1 MPDAGTIHQQVKA
14 RLQELE
20 ELIAPLRAELEQLS
34 GVAAVLGG
42 DSTPS
47 AAPAAARTNRRRPRA
62 GAKPAAGSRGG
73 AAKRTRRGGGGG
85 RAQLTAKL
93 IGDQPGITASE
104 LAKAM
109 SIAPNY
115 LYRVLP
121 RLEREGHIKKQG
133 KGYHPTAAAQSAAA
147 GSKRS

>member
-1 MPDAGTIHQQVKA
+1 MPDAGTIHQQVQA

-20 ELIAPLRAELEQLS
+20 GLIAPLRAELEQLS
-34 GVAAVLGG
+34 SVSAMLNG
-42 DSTPS
+42 S
-47 AAPAAARTNRRRPRA
+47 AAAATPAARPTRRGPRA
-62 GAKPAAGSRGG
+62 AAKPATGSRGG
-73 AAKRTRRGGGGG
+73 SAKRSRRGGGGG

-93 IGDQPGITASE
+93 IADKPGITASE

-133 KGYHPTAAAQSAAA
+133 KGYHPTAAAASE
-147 GSKRS
+147 SK

>member
-1 MPDAGTIHQQVKA
+1 MPDAGTIHQQIQA
-14 RLQELE
+14 RLEELE

-34 GVAAVLGG
+34 SV
-42 DSTPS
+42 S
-47 AAPAAARTNRRRPRA
+47 AMFDANGTPAAAASTEAKTGRRRARPAAKPTA
-62 GAKPAAGSRGG
+62 GARSGTSKP
-73 AAKRTRRGGGGG
+73 TRRGGGGG

-93 IGDQPGITASE
+93 ITEQPGITASE

-121 RLEREGHIKKQG
+121 RLEREGHITKQG
-133 KGYHPTAAAQSAAA
+133 KGYHPTATPAETESAAA
-147 GSKRS
+147 A

>member
-1 MPDAGTIHQQVKA
+1 MPDAGTIHQQVQA

-20 ELIAPLRAELEQLS
+20 ELLAPLRAEFEQLS
-34 GVAAVLGG
+34 TVLGLFG
-42 DSTPS
+42 AET
-47 AAPAAARTNRRRPRA
+47 APAASTAAAAKPGRRRPRA
-62 GAKPAAGSRGG
+62 AAKPAAAPRGAG
-73 AAKRTRRGGGGG
+73 ATRSRRGGGGG

-93 IGDQPGITASE
+93 IAEQPGITASE

-121 RLEREGHIKKQG
+121 RLEREGHVVKQG
-133 KGYHPTAAAQSAAA
+133 KGYHATATPATDADAES
-147 GSKRS
+147 

>member
-1 MPDAGTIHQQVKA
+1 MPDAGTIHQQVQA

-20 ELIAPLRAELEQLS
+20 ELIAPLRAELEKLS
-34 GVAAVLGG
+34 SVSAIFDSNGFHPTAA
-42 DSTPS
+42 TAEAKP
-47 AAPAAARTNRRRPRA
+47 TRRRARA
-62 GAKPAAGSRGG
+62 AAKPAAAGRAG
-73 AAKRTRRGGGGG
+73 APKRARRGGGGG

-93 IGDQPGITASE
+93 ITEQPGITASE

-121 RLEREGHIKKQG
+121 RLEREGHIAKQG
-133 KGYHPTAAAQSAAA
+133 KGYHATPAAPAAEEETAE
-147 GSKRS
+147 

>member
-1 MPDAGTIHQQVKA
+1 MPDAGTIHQQVQA

-34 GVAAVLGG
+34 SVSASFGDGPPVA
-42 DSTPS
+42 S
-47 AAPAAARTNRRRPRA
+47 APAAAPATATRRRSRA
-62 GAKPAAGSRGG
+62 AAKPASSPRGG
-73 AAKRTRRGGGGG
+73 GAKRPRRGGGGG

-93 IGDQPGITASE
+93 IAEQPGISASE

-121 RLEREGHIKKQG
+121 RLEREGHITKQG
-133 KGYHPTAAAQSAAA
+133 KGYHATAAASAEAA
-147 GSKRS
+147 PAE

>member
-20 ELIAPLRAELEQLS
+20 QLIAPLRAELEQLS
-34 GVAAVLGG
+34 GVSAVLGG
-42 DSTPS
+42 DGTSKPARAATKSTG
-47 AAPAAARTNRRRPRA
+47 RRPRA
-62 GAKPAAGSRGG
+62 AAKPAAGSRGG
-73 AAKRTRRGGGGG
+73 GAKRARRGGGGG

-133 KGYHPTAAAQSAAA
+133 KGYHPTAAAQSAA
-147 GSKRS
+147 GSSKSS

>member
-1 MPDAGTIHQQVKA
+1 MPDAGTIHQQVQA

-34 GVAAVLGG
+34 HVSALFG
-42 DSTPS
+42 DETAPAEST
-47 AAPAAARTNRRRPRA
+47 PAAARSGRRRPRA
-62 GAKPAAGSRGG
+62 TAKPAATPRGAG
-73 AAKRTRRGGGGG
+73 TKRPRRGGGGG
-85 RAQLTAKL
+85 RAQLTARL
-93 IGDQPGITASE
+93 IAEQPGITASE

-121 RLEREGHIKKQG
+121 RLEREGHITKQG
-133 KGYHPTAAAQSAAA
+133 KGYHPSAAA
-147 GSKRS
+147 AADADTES

>member
-1 MPDAGTIHQQVKA
+1 MPDAGTIHQQVQA

-34 GVAAVLGG
+34 SVSAMFGSDGLPAAGASS
-42 DSTPS
+42 DAKTTRRRAR
-47 AAPAAARTNRRRPRA
+47 AAAKPTAAARA
-62 GAKPAAGSRGG
+62 GAP
-73 AAKRTRRGGGGG
+73 KRSRRGGGGG

-93 IGDQPGITASE
+93 ITEQPGITASE

-121 RLEREGHIKKQG
+121 RLEREGHITKQG
-133 KGYHPTAAAQSAAA
+133 KGYHPTAAAQEVETAA
-147 GSKRS
+147 

>member
-1 MPDAGTIHQQVKA
+1 MPDAGTIHQQVQA

-20 ELIAPLRAELEQLS
+20 QLIAPLRAELEQLS
-34 GVAAVLGG
+34 SV
-42 DSTPS
+42 S
-47 AAPAAARTNRRRPRA
+47 ACSGRRRHFEAGAGRHQVDWPPPQGRSQAGCRVRAAA
-62 GAKPAAGSRGG
+62 AKPA
-73 AAKRTRRGGGGG
+73 RRGGGGG

-93 IGDQPGITASE
+93 ISDQPGITASE

-133 KGYHPTAAAQSAAA
+133 KGYHPTAAAQSAA
-147 GSKRS
+147 GSSKSS

>member
-1 MPDAGTIHQQVKA
+1 MPDAGTIHQQVQA

-20 ELIAPLRAELEQLS
+20 QLIAPLRAELEQLNTVS
-34 GVAAVLGG
+34 ALFGDDTAPAQSTPAAKSSRRRSRGPAK
-42 DSTPS
+42 PS
-47 AAPAAARTNRRRPRA
+47 AAPRVA
-62 GAKPAAGSRGG
+62 GARG
-73 AAKRTRRGGGGG
+73 ARRGGGGG

-93 IGDQPGITASE
+93 IADQPGITASE

-121 RLEREGHIKKQG
+121 RLEREGHIAKQG
-133 KGYHPTAAAQSAAA
+133 KGYHSTATAAVAAD
-147 GSKRS
+147 GES

>member
-1 MPDAGTIHQQVKA
+1 MPDAGTIHQQVQA
-14 RLQELE
+14 RLSELE

-34 GVAAVLGG
+34 SVAAMFG
-42 DSTPS
+42 DESAPS
-47 AAPAAARTNRRRPRA
+47 AAEPAAAKTPRRRARA
-62 GAKPAAGSRGG
+62 AAKPAAAPRSST
-73 AAKRTRRGGGGG
+73 AKRSRRGGGGG

-93 IGDQPGITASE
+93 ISDTPGITASE

-121 RLEREGHIKKQG
+121 RLEREGHITKQG
-133 KGYHPTAAAQSAAA
+133 KGYHPTAEAPSAAVA
-147 GSKRS
+147 SE

>member
-1 MPDAGTIHQQVKA
+1 MPDAGTIHQQVQA

-20 ELIAPLRAELEQLS
+20 VLIAPLRAELEQLS
-34 GVAAVLGG
+34 SVSEMFGG
-42 DSTPS
+42 DV
-47 AAPAAARTNRRRPRA
+47 APAAGEPTAVKAPRRRARA
-62 GAKPAAGSRGG
+62 AAKPATPRA
-73 AAKRTRRGGGGG
+73 ATAKRTRRGGGGG

-93 IGDQPGITASE
+93 IADTPGITASE

-121 RLEREGHIKKQG
+121 RLEREGHVVKQG
-133 KGYHPTAAAQSAAA
+133 KGYHPTATVPAAEAETE
-147 GSKRS
+147 

>member
-1 MPDAGTIHQQVKA
+1 MPDAGTIHQQVQA

-34 GVAAVLGG
+34 TVAAMFGE
-42 DSTPS
+42 
-47 AAPAAARTNRRRPRA
+47 APAASTQPAAAARRRPRA
-62 GAKPAAGSRGG
+62 AAKPAAGSRTGAA
-73 AAKRTRRGGGGG
+73 AAKRPRRGGGGG

-93 IGDQPGITASE
+93 IAEQPGITASD

-121 RLEREGHIKKQG
+121 RLEREGHIIKQG
-133 KGYHPTAAAQSAAA
+133 KGYHMVAAATGEVADTE
-147 GSKRS
+147 

>member
-1 MPDAGTIHQQVKA
+1 MPDAGTIHQQVQA

-20 ELIAPLRAELEQLS
+20 GLIAPLRAELEQLS
-34 GVAAVLGG
+34 SVSAMFGG
-42 DSTPS
+42 ENGS
-47 AAPAAARTNRRRPRA
+47 AAAAPTAARTAQRAPRA
-62 GAKPAAGSRGG
+62 TAKSTAGSRGG
-73 AAKRTRRGGGGG
+73 AKRTRRGGGGG

-93 IGDQPGITASE
+93 IADKPGITASE

-121 RLEREGHIKKQG
+121 RLEREGHIAKQG
-133 KGYHPTAAAQSAAA
+133 KGYHPTAASGTSAT
-147 GSKRS
+147 K

>member
-1 MPDAGTIHQQVKA
+1 MPDAGTIHQQVQA

-20 ELIAPLRAELEQLS
+20 RLIEPLRAELEQLS
-34 GVAAVLGG
+34 SVSEMLGSG
-42 DSTPS
+42 S
-47 AAPAAARTNRRRPRA
+47 APAATLPTAAKAERRRPRA
-62 GAKPAAGSRGG
+62 AAKPATG
-73 AAKRTRRGGGGG
+73 AKRPRRGGGGG

-93 IGDQPGITASE
+93 ISEQPGITASE

-121 RLEREGHIKKQG
+121 RLEREGHITKQG
-133 KGYHPTAAAQSAAA
+133 KGYHPTAAASDSETAA
-147 GSKRS
+147 